1 LDSWLMERF
10 EIEDLSEL
18 TVEQVA
24 ACAEAMS
31 Q

>member
-1 LDSWLMERF
+1 LMQNF

-18 TVEQVA
+18 TTEQVA

-31 Q
+31 NNG